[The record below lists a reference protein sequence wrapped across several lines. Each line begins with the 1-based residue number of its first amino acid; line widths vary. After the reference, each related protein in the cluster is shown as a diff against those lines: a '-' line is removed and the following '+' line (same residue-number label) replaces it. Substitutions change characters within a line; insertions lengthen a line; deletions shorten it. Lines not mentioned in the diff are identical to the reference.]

1 MPLHGAQRRP
11 CNGEREVGP
20 RLGSGDATVLWDL
33 HQVARS
39 RVRAVA
45 VAPGAVEAL
54 REPPLSACAT
64 GRPRS
69 SLLQRTALY
78 ARDVGATRCVA
89 LVPSCTPAPHHRTRP
104 PVYTAPQGRP
114 TGSPLHCLPEGFAPL
129 RKRTETAAC
138 SQRSNKDT
146 ALPARERPARTAG

>member
-45 VAPGAVEAL
+45 VAPGAVEAV
-54 REPPLSACAT
+54 REPPLQPV
-64 GRPRS
+64 RPR
-69 SLLQRTALY
+69 A
-78 ARDVGATRCVA
+78 AMFVG
-89 LVPSCTPAPHHRTRP
+89 
-104 PVYTAPQGRP
+104 
-114 TGSPLHCLPEGFAPL
+114 EGFARL
-129 RKRTETAAC
+129 
-138 SQRSNKDT
+138 S
-146 ALPARERPARTAG
+146 